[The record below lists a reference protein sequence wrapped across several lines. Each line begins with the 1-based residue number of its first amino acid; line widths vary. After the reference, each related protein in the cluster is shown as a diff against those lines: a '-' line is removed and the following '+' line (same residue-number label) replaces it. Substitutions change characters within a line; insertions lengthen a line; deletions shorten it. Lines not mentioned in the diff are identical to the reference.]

1 MTEIEKKQRPLPY
14 EWGDGWV
21 AVQNEA
27 LTIYTLH
34 PNFKGNTFM
43 VYLYLLKNYNYR
55 KGRSFPSYANMSRTL
70 GIHEDTIGR
79 CIETLGK
86 LGMINVFRLGG
97 PRRYSYY
104 YTFNP
109 LLTDE
114 DEFVRR
120 FPEARPQLD
129 KRKELQRKADDEKKQ
144 GEEAELIEWM

>member
-1 MTEIEKKQRPLPY
+1 MTETQKQQRPLPY
-14 EWGDGWV
+14 EWGVGWV

-34 PNFKGNTFM
+34 PKFKGNTFL
-43 VYLYLLKNYNYR
+43 VYLYLLKNYNHR

-86 LGMINVFRLGG
+86 LGMVNVHRLGG
-97 PRRYSYY
+97 PQRYSFY

-114 DEFVRR
+114 EEFVRR
-120 FPEARPQLD
+120 FPEAQAKLE
-129 KRKELQRKADDEKKQ
+129 KRKEAQRKADEEKRRS
-144 GEEAELIEWM
+144 EEAELIEWI